1 MNMAPDLYLLGR
13 YRRLIATITAIAGV
27 LAFAGSYLLSPR
39 YTATT
44 AVLVHANQTHVLSS
58 TGQDLSTQPGAV
70 ASSLTTT
77 LTATYSGILT
87 SRVIAEQVVSQLQLD
102 QQRRETS
109 FVGEIR
115 SGIRQSLSVVKSI
128 VIHGYYKQPGAYE
141 AAVQN
146 VQSSLQAKPVKD
158 SYLIAVSASADDPK
172 LARSLVETAANDLIT
187 LNRSRTQT
195 EADIYSNFLKTRLTN
210 ANNEVS
216 AAGQAIR
223 DYKIAHHVTDV
234 GTEAILST
242 QAEQNLRQQLNDA
255 NIALAAARAQY
266 NAINTS
272 LNTTSQTNAT
282 SSTVATGRSTT
293 TITNV
298 SPNSVYDSLLT
309 QSVEL
314 RAQIEELLARRDAIQ
329 SLLQSMTV
337 GSLPTRAAG
346 LQELELR
353 LSTAQSTYSA
363 LSTAYQA
370 ALLNSQA
377 NPTELTEV
385 DKAAVPQYPDR
396 PLHFLYLL
404 IGLLFGFGG
413 GIVLALRRARRD
425 LTSRQ
430 KPTLETVVRPGVLRE
445 VR

>member
-1 MNMAPDLYLLGR
+1 MAPDLYLLGR
-13 YRRLIATITAIAGV
+13 YWRRIAAITAIAGV

-87 SRVIAEQVVSQLQLD
+87 SRVVAEQVVSQLQLD
-102 QQRRETS
+102 HPRRDTS
-109 FVGEIR
+109 FFGGIR
-115 SGIRQSLSVVKSI
+115 SGIRQSLSVIKAI
-128 VIHGYYKQPGAYE
+128 VIHGDYKQAGAYD

-146 VQSSLQAKPVKD
+146 VQSSLQAKPIKD
-158 SYLIAVSASADDPK
+158 SYLIAISASADNAK
-172 LARSLVETAANDLIT
+172 LAQSLVETAATDLIA

-195 EADIYSNFLKTRLTN
+195 EADTYSGFLKTRLTN

-223 DYKIAHHVTDV
+223 DYKVSHHITDV
-234 GTEAILST
+234 GAEATLST
-242 QAEQNLRQQLNDA
+242 QAEQNLRQQLSDA
-255 NIALAAARAQY
+255 DIALAAARAQ
-266 NAINTS
+266 AGVINTS
-272 LNTTSQTNAT
+272 LGTTSQTNAT

-298 SPNSVYDSLLT
+298 SPNSVYDALVT

-314 RAQIEELLARRDAIQ
+314 KAQIEELLARRNAIQ
-329 SLLQSMTV
+329 SLLQTMTV
-337 GSLPTRAAG
+337 GTLPARAAG
-346 LQELELR
+346 LQELELQ

-385 DKAAVPQYPDR
+385 DKAALPQYPDR

-404 IGLLFGFGG
+404 IGMLFGFGG
-413 GIVLALRRARRD
+413 GIALAFWRSRQDR
-425 LTSRQ
+425 TSRQ
-430 KPTLETVVRPGVLRE
+430 RPTLEPVVRPEVLRE